1 MAPVLDPVE
10 HALDNVSGLI
20 DVLVV
25 FELDLAV
32 LARRDTGFGLGLDEP
47 VAQVVCIISSVC
59 NDGASFGDIRL
70 KTLTGLRN
78 IGPVSRSNVQMNWA
92 AMTIAD
98 QVQLR
103 IQPAFCLAD
112 IPPLAGVFLTPL
124 AAIRCAL
131 TWLASIIS
139 VDGSVPSRTRA
150 SNIRS
155 KTPASD
161 QRL

>member
-10 HALDNVSGLI
+10 HTLDDVAGFVNVPVI
-20 DVLVV
+20 
-25 FELDLAV
+25 FELNFSV
-32 LARRDTGFGLGLDEP
+32 LARRNTGFGTDLDQP

-59 NDGASFGDIRL
+59 DDGASFGDIRL
-70 KTLTGLRN
+70 KALAGLGN
-78 IGPVSRSNVQMNWA
+78 ISPIACRQMQVDGA
-92 AMTIAD
+92 ACAVAD
-98 QVQLR
+98 QMKLAV
-103 IQPAFCLAD
+103 QPAFCLAD

-124 AAIRCAL
+124 AAMRWVL

-139 VDGSVPSRTRA
+139 VDGSVPSRTIA
-150 SNIRS
+150 SKIRS